1 MAPTKRTPGIRKC
14 KPSCGGQCRCALLT
28 TTGALK
34 GETCSGWQTSPCPWS
49 PIAAASHERCRSET
63 QLAHGSFFPPRRHP
77 QAQPLEPTSRNSPN
91 GRQKHRET
99 SAPNTRLS
107 GTTKRRHWPPGP
119 VHCSMQPPVCS
130 FMLPQQLHD
139 STRLGWSGV
148 ESPPKA
154 PLAARTQ
161 RGSTTSAS
169 RRRDVRKQLTACK
182 NCISSLAVCGRRM
195 LANPLKRSRS

>member
-1 MAPTKRTPGIRKC
+1 MSLRNTIGSWLIFST
-14 KPSCGGQCRCALLT
+14 S
-28 TTGALK
+28 
-34 GETCSGWQTSPCPWS
+34 TSPS
-49 PIAAASHERCRSET
+49 SSAFGT
-63 QLAHGSFFPPRRHP
+63 YVKKL
-77 QAQPLEPTSRNSPN
+77 PN

-148 ESPPKA
+148 EFPPKA